1 MKRQLTIVMFFLT
14 NIRALLRDSII
25 CILHNDSN
33 TSNLVGFKMNHHPFL
48 MWKLLIWNI
57 LFSCHIRLWQ
67 RFSNLSFPKSIIYVS
82 FLLHGILGIYFFFL
96 GLSWKS
102 IWRPLWNFTKFSPK
116 RGSRNYKENYANITF
131 FFNNLFWTEQET

>member
-1 MKRQLTIVMFFLT
+1 MKKRLSDHMKRQLTIVMFFLT
-14 NIRALLRDSII
+14 NIRASLRDSII

-57 LFSCHIRLWQ
+57 LFSYHIPLWQ

-82 FLLHGILGIYFFFL
+82 FSLHGILGIFFSFL
-96 GLSWKS
+96 ASLENQSEDHCET
-102 IWRPLWNFTKFSPK
+102 LLNFLLREDPEIIRKIMLT
-116 RGSRNYKENYANITF
+116 
-131 FFNNLFWTEQET
+131 